1 MTVRAASSQEPNH
14 SRTRAILTPL
24 TTRDEWLV
32 RPRRKANGERAVSA
46 DRGRT
51 SVVASS
57 DTGGSS
63 RTGDLDLF
71 AQAVPDALVDLDE
84 LGGQPDLLD
93 VAGPRQVD
101 ADDVLDGGRPGGHHD
116 DPGGEAGGF
125 GQVVGDEDDGGSRA
139 RPELEELVLHQLSG
153 LHVER
158 AERLVEQQQ

>member
-1 MTVRAASSQEPNH
+1 MTVRAASSQEPSQ

-32 RPRRKANGERAVSA
+32 RPRRKANGERAVCA
-46 DRGRT
+46 ERGRT

-57 DTGGSS
+57 DTGSSS

-93 VAGPRQVD
+93 VTRPGQVD
-101 ADDVLDGGRPGGHHD
+101 ADDVLDGGRPGGHPHH
-116 DPGGEAGGF
+116 PVSEADRF
-125 GQVVGDEDDGGSRA
+125 GQVVG
-139 RPELEELVLHQLSG
+139 
-153 LHVER
+153 
-158 AERLVEQQQ
+158 

>member
-1 MTVRAASSQEPNH
+1 MTVRAASSQEPSH
-14 SRTRAILTPL
+14 SRTRAIRTPF

-57 DTGGSS
+57 DTGSSS

-93 VAGPRQVD
+93 VTRPAEG
-101 ADDVLDGGRPGGHHD
+101 AAEDVLEGGRPGGHH
-116 DPGGEAGGF
+116 PHPVREADRF
-125 GQVVGDEDDGGSRA
+125 GQVVGDEDDGGARA
-139 RPELEELVLHQLSG
+139 RPQLEKLVLHQLP
-153 LHVER
+153 
-158 AERLVEQQQ
+158 